1 MASLK
6 EIKTRI
12 QSVKSTQKI
21 TSAMKMVSSAKLRKA
36 ERAVAGF
43 LPYKNGMT
51 DILQN
56 YLSSEIETP
65 TVYAQIRDVKRVAVL
80 VFASNSSLCGS
91 YNANLIKRLHQ
102 SIATHRDVRK
112 EDVIVFPVG
121 KKVAQACRKAE
132 LNIYG
137 EYEHIAN
144 HPTFDDVS
152 QLANT
157 IMDLFVKGEIDR
169 VKMIYFHYASKGSQ
183 KLMADTFLPINLK
196 YSLSGSYKS
205 DYIVEPS
212 REEIMTNL
220 IPMVLRLRVFSAA
233 LEANA
238 SEHAART
245 MAMQMATDNA
255 NDLLQELSLQY
266 NKSRQQS
273 ITNELL
279 DIIGGSFK

>member
-6 EIKTRI
+6 DIKTRI

-36 ERAVAGF
+36 ERAVTGF

-51 DILQN
+51 EILQN
-56 YLSSEIETP
+56 YLNNKIDTP
-65 TVYAQIRDVKRVAVL
+65 SVYAKIRDVKKVAVL

-121 KKVAQACRKAE
+121 KKATQACRKAE
-132 LNIYG
+132 LNIYAD
-137 EYEHIAN
+137 YEHIAKQ
-144 HPTFDDVS
+144 PTFEETS
-152 QLANT
+152 ELTNT
-157 IMDLFVKGEIDR
+157 IMDLYLKGEVDR
-169 VKMIYFHYASKGSQ
+169 VKMIYFHYESKGSQ
-183 KLMADTFLPINLK
+183 KLTADTFLPIDLNPIQTNK
-196 YSLSGSYKS
+196 YKS
-205 DYIVEPS
+205 DYIIEPS
-212 REEIMTNL
+212 QEEVIDNL
-220 IPMVLRLRVFSAA
+220 IPMVLRLRVHSAA
-233 LEANA
+233 LEASA
-238 SEHAART
+238 AEHAART

-255 NDLLQELSLQY
+255 GDLLQELSLQY

-279 DIIGGSFK
+279 DIIGASFK

>member
-36 ERAVAGF
+36 EKVVTGF

-51 DILQN
+51 EILQN
-56 YLSSEIETP
+56 YLQSEMETP
-65 TVYAQIRDVKRVAVL
+65 SVYAKIRDVKKVAVL

-91 YNANLIKRLHQ
+91 YNANIIKRLQQ
-102 SIATHRDVRK
+102 SITTHRDVRK
-112 EDVIVFPVG
+112 EDVLIFPVG
-121 KKVAQACRKAE
+121 KKVAQACRKAG
-132 LNIYG
+132 LNIFAD
-137 EYEHIAN
+137 YEHIAN
-144 HPTFDDVS
+144 HPTFDEVS
-152 QLANT
+152 LLANT
-157 IMDLFVKGEIDR
+157 IMELFVKGEIDR
-169 VKMIYFHYASKGSQ
+169 VKMIYYHYESKGTQ
-183 KLMADTFLPINLK
+183 KLTAETFLPID
-196 YSLSGSYKS
+196 LSSSKSSGYQS
-205 DYIVEPS
+205 DYIIEPS
-212 REEIMTNL
+212 REEVITNL
-220 IPMVLRLRVFSAA
+220 IPMVLRLRVYSAA

-255 NDLLQELSLQY
+255 GDLLQELSLQY

-279 DIIGGSFK
+279 DIIGASFK

>member
-36 ERAVAGF
+36 ERAVNSF
-43 LPYKNGMT
+43 LPYKNGMN
-51 DILQN
+51 DILHN
-56 YLSSEIETP
+56 YLSSELDMSSAYT
-65 TVYAQIRDVKRVAVL
+65 QIRDVKRVAVL

-112 EDVIVFPVG
+112 EDVVVFPVG
-121 KKVAQACRKAE
+121 KKVAQACKKAE
-132 LNIYG
+132 LNIYS
-137 EYEHIAN
+137 EYEQIASVP
-144 HPTFDDVS
+144 HFDEVS
-152 QLANT
+152 ELTNT
-157 IMDLFVKGEIDR
+157 IMELFVKGEIDR
-169 VKMIYFHYASKGSQ
+169 VKMIYFHYESKGSQ
-183 KLMADTFLPINLK
+183 KLMAETFLPLALK
-196 YSLSGSYKS
+196 SETKGFSS

-212 REEIMTNL
+212 SEEVVSEL
-220 IPMVLRLRVFSAA
+220 IPMVLRLKVFAAA
-233 LEANA
+233 LEASA

-279 DIIGGSFK
+279 DIIGASFK